1 MSIAKGSSWGVA
13 QEFPAGAPIASSNRE
28 LRRLVLAGETIIG
41 LTGGEL
47 FRTVGGPSAP
57 DRIVRNDPDNLP
69 MHLPVDL
76 IEVQLDETRSERFVT
91 HLFGHDRLW
100 RTLVAAM
107 NCDFWRRYQL
117 GPRAHPGDGVIDVY
131 SADLSPAD
139 LVKVV
144 PRAKTGTHVP
154 HPSISLLR
162 SPAPDLTLTRRIQL
176 EADDAPIGSA
186 QHLQFEVLADAI
198 TIVV

>member
-1 MSIAKGSSWGVA
+1 VA
-13 QEFPAGAPIASSNRE
+13 NVFPPGAPTASSNRE
-28 LRRLVLAGETIIG
+28 LRRLVLAGETTIG

-47 FRTVGGPSAP
+47 FRTVGGPGAG
-57 DRIVRNDPDNLP
+57 DRIRRNDPSNLP
-69 MHLPVDL
+69 MHLPVDV
-76 IEVQLDETRSERFVT
+76 IEVQLDEQRTERFVT

-107 NCDFWRRYQL
+107 NGDFWRQYQL

-131 SADLSPAD
+131 SANISSSDLI
-139 LVKVV
+139 KVA

-154 HPSISLLR
+154 HPSIALLR
-162 SPAPDLTLTRRIQL
+162 SSQPDLTLTRRIAFR
-176 EADDAPIGSA
+176 ADDEPVGTAR
-186 QHLQFEVLADAI
+186 HLQFLVHADAV